1 MGDEVIFSPVQAE
14 NRWGRAASLVVPL
27 VVSLRP
33 WQWAKNSV
41 VLLPLVF
48 TIDQDLRGRDF
59 DSAMDLAGRA
69 LAGFAVFCIMSSSVY
84 LINDILDRRRDIA
97 HPKKRHRPIPSG
109 ALSVRVAF
117 WTAVAFAL
125 LSLTAALALNTE
137 FGIITGLYFAMNL
150 SYSVYFKRVVILDLL
165 LVAGGYVVRLAAGT
179 LLLETATSPWLY
191 TTIGLGAL
199 VIVLS
204 KRRSEV
210 LGAGEGASA
219 QRPVLNEYPLKLLQ
233 RLPVITGIGMLL
245 VYALYVSEADTLPAD
260 RSMFLTIP
268 FVVFSL
274 FRYLHLAGAR
284 NEGESPELIILKDPP
299 LLLAILLWMVTGV
312 SILTLNR

>member
-59 DSAMDLAGRA
+59 DSALDLAGRA

-84 LINDILDRRRDIA
+84 LINDILDRRRDII
-97 HPKKRHRPIPSG
+97 HPKKRNRPIPSG

-117 WTAVAFAL
+117 WTAVTFAL
-125 LSLTAALALNTE
+125 LSLTAAMALNSG
-137 FGIITGLYFAMNL
+137 FGIITGLYFVMNL
-150 SYSVYFKRVVILDLL
+150 SYSVYFKRVVVLDLL

-210 LGAGEGASA
+210 LGAGERASA
-219 QRPVLNEYPLKLLQ
+219 QRPVPRRPAERRRRARSRSPPAPQHTGRGIQLSALPDPLS
-233 RLPVITGIGMLL
+233 
-245 VYALYVSEADTLPAD
+245 AVSPTESIYRRRS
-260 RSMFLTIP
+260 RSMVSCTSPPGSMSTI
-268 FVVFSL
+268 
-274 FRYLHLAGAR
+274 RG
-284 NEGESPELIILKDPP
+284 
-299 LLLAILLWMVTGV
+299 
-312 SILTLNR
+312 SIRANP